1 MNKIIHYTTKNE
13 EGKFAV
19 IKYYPS
25 NEEVKKIMG
34 VLTSKNRPVQ
44 IEWRG
49 NLLKTSNIEI
59 FDKDEKNQP
68 GFQKTAY
75 TDEEIKEFEQMLK
88 NLEKKPLKHPLSY
101 YGEDKEVIPAQEFG
115 KYRFPES
122 RMSGRIRNDIVGLSH
137 ASLTEY
143 LLEIRAISRRW
154 VRDDSPAY
162 GWAIGDIRA
171 YEDYCAK
178 KRSLDDL
185 KSRRAHA
192 EKMEKESMNALIG
205 SKEVISKLME
215 MPR

>member
-68 GFQKTAY
+68 GFQKTSY
-75 TDEEIKEFEQMLK
+75 T
-88 NLEKKPLKHPLSY
+88 
-101 YGEDKEVIPAQEFG
+101 
-115 KYRFPES
+115 
-122 RMSGRIRNDIVGLSH
+122 
-137 ASLTEY
+137 
-143 LLEIRAISRRW
+143 
-154 VRDDSPAY
+154 
-162 GWAIGDIRA
+162 
-171 YEDYCAK
+171 
-178 KRSLDDL
+178 
-185 KSRRAHA
+185 
-192 EKMEKESMNALIG
+192 
-205 SKEVISKLME
+205 
-215 MPR
+215 

>member
-1 MNKIIHYTTKNE
+1 MSKIIHYTTKNE

-25 NEEVKKIMG
+25 AEEIEKIMD

-68 GFQKTAY
+68 GFQKTSY

-88 NLEKKPLKHPLSY
+88 DLEKKPLKHPITY
-101 YGEDKEVIPAQEFG
+101 YGEDKEFIPAREFG

-122 RMSGRIRNDIVGLSH
+122 RMPGRIRNDIVGLSH

-143 LLEIRAISRRW
+143 LLKIRAVSRRW
-154 VRDDSPAY
+154 VKDDSPAY
-162 GWAIGDIRA
+162 GWAIGDIRL

-178 KRSLDDL
+178 RRALDDL

-192 EKMEKESMNALIG
+192 EKMEKESTDALAE
-205 SKEVISKLME
+205 SKEALSRSMSFD
-215 MPR
+215 R